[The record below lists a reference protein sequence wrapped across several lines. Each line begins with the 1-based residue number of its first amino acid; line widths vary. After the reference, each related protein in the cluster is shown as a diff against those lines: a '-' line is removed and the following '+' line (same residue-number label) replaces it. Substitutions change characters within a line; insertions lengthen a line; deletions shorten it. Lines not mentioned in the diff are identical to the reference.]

1 METDKIP
8 VAVLGATGLVG
19 QRFIEILSKH
29 PWFEVE
35 YVAASERSAGLKYAD
50 AVNWVLSK
58 EIPESV
64 ANLVVGSVYDVPD
77 NIEIVFSA
85 LSSSIAEPIEVS
97 LARRGFTVVSNA
109 SPLRMEPD
117 IPLLN
122 PEVNH
127 DHINLLKV
135 QRRRRTWKGYILK
148 NPNCTTAILT
158 LSLAPILN
166 EYGIEQLMVTT
177 MQAIS
182 GAGLRG
188 ASAYLITDNII
199 PYIKKEEVKVMT
211 ETRKIL
217 GKLSKGGKV
226 EPLNLPI
233 AVTTTRVPV
242 LDGHMEVVYIKTS
255 NEVKSSEIMDTLENF
270 KSLPQELK
278 LPTAPSKPV
287 IVRKEK
293 DRPQPRLDRLAG
305 NGMSVTVGRV
315 EEMEELGDKWIRY
328 VVLGHNTIRGAAG
341 TAVLIAELYAKTMGL
356 SR

>member
-1 METDKIP
+1 MNNKIP

-19 QRFIEILSKH
+19 QRFIEILSNH
-29 PWFEVE
+29 PWFSVE
-35 YVAASERSAGLKYAD
+35 YVAASERSVGLKYSD
-50 AVNWVLSK
+50 AVHWALRK
-58 EIPESV
+58 EIPDRI

-77 NIEIVFSA
+77 DIEIVFSA
-85 LSSSIAEPIEVS
+85 LPSSIAEPVEVS

-122 PEVNH
+122 PEVNYE
-127 DHINLLKV
+127 HINLLKI
-135 QRRRRTWKGYILK
+135 QKRRRAWRGSILK

-158 LSLAPILN
+158 LSLTPILN
-166 EYGIEQLMVTT
+166 EYGIEQLVVTT

-188 ASAYLITDNII
+188 VPAYLITDNII
-199 PYIKKEEVKVMT
+199 PYIEKEEAKVMA
-211 ETRKIL
+211 ETKKIL
-217 GKLSKGGKV
+217 GKLSQEGKIKS
-226 EPLNLPI
+226 LNLPI

-242 LDGHMEVVYIKTS
+242 LDGHTEVVYAKISS
-255 NEVKSSEIMDTLENF
+255 NVEPSEIMETLENF

-278 LPTAPSKPV
+278 LPTAPDKPV
-287 IVRKEK
+287 IVKKERN
-293 DRPQPRLDRLAG
+293 RPQPRLDRLAG
-305 NGMSVTVGRV
+305 KGMSVTVGRI
-315 EEMEELGDKWIRY
+315 EKMKELGDKWIRY

-341 TAVLIAELYAKTMGL
+341 TAVLIAELYAKTTGL